1 MADEH
6 AMPHGEAHHH
16 GHGADDAPEVYGVLG
31 EFASAEELLEAAHAV
46 REAGYRRT
54 DAYAPFPVHGLA
66 DALGAR
72 PTRLPLIVLLG
83 GIGGG
88 LIGYALQYYCS
99 VIAYPLN
106 IGGRPPHAWPAYI
119 PVTFELTILG
129 AALSAVLGM
138 LALNGLPRP
147 YHPLFNVPEFSL
159 ASQNRFFLC
168 IEAADPK
175 FDVAGAT
182 DFLQRLGSTQV
193 QVVEY

>member
-1 MADEH
+1 MVEH
-6 AMPHGEAHHH
+6 DSPPVHG
-16 GHGADDAPEVYGVLG
+16 GGVLDAPDVYGVLG
-31 EFASAEELLEAAHAV
+31 EFASAEELLEAAHAT
-46 REAGYRRT
+46 REAGYQRT

-72 PTRLPLIVLLG
+72 PTRLPLIVLIG
-83 GIGGG
+83 GICGGV
-88 LIGYALQYYCS
+88 LGYLMQYYM
-99 VIAYPLN
+99 AAADYPLN
-106 IGGRPPHAWPAYI
+106 IGGRPPHAWPSFI

-147 YHPLFNVPEFSL
+147 HHPLFSVPEFSL

-168 IEAADPK
+168 IEATDPK

-182 DFLQRLGSTQV
+182 DFLSRLGSTHLQI
-193 QVVEY
+193 VEN

>member
-1 MADEH
+1 MRDEH
-6 AMPHGEAHHH
+6 D
-16 GHGADDAPEVYGVLG
+16 ADDAPKIYGVLG
-31 EFASAEELLEAAHAV
+31 EFPSAEHLLDAANAV
-46 REAGYRRT
+46 REAGYQRT

-72 PTRLPLIVLLG
+72 PTRLAHIVLVG
-83 GIGGG
+83 GICGGV
-88 LIGYALQYYCS
+88 LGYLMQYYMS
-99 VIAYPLN
+99 AVDYPLN
-106 IGGRPPHAWPAYI
+106 IGGRPPHSWPAFI

-147 YHPLFNVPEFSL
+147 YHPLFGVPEFSL

-168 IEAADPK
+168 IEATDKK
-175 FDVAGAT
+175 FDLT
-182 DFLQRLGSTQV
+182 DASEFLQKLGSTHV

>member
-1 MADEH
+1 MNEVH
-6 AMPHGEAHHH
+6 ATHHGEVI
-16 GHGADDAPEVYGVLG
+16 DAPDVYGVLG
-31 EFASAEELLEAAHAV
+31 EFSSAEHLLEAAHAV

-72 PTRLPLIVLLG
+72 PTRLPFIVLMG

-88 LIGYALQYYCS
+88 LLGYFMQYYMG
-99 VIAYPLN
+99 VVDYPLN
-106 IGGRPPHAWPAYI
+106 IGGRPTHAWPAFV

-129 AALSAVLGM
+129 AALAAVLGM

-168 IEAADPK
+168 IEATDPR
-175 FDVAGAT
+175 FDIAGVT
-182 DFLQRLGSTQV
+182 DFLHRIGSTHV
-193 QVVEY
+193 QVVEN

>member
-1 MADEH
+1 MDEH
-6 AMPHGEAHHH
+6 HDPHT
-16 GHGADDAPEVYGVLG
+16 GHEDEVLGAADVYGVLG
-31 EFASAEELLEAAHAV
+31 EFESAEDLLEAAHAT

-72 PTRLPLIVLLG
+72 ATRLPLIVLLG
-83 GIGGG
+83 GICGGV
-88 LIGYALQYYCS
+88 LGYLMQYFMAA
-99 VIAYPLN
+99 VDYPLN
-106 IGGRPPHAWPAYI
+106 IGGRAPHSWPSFI

-147 YHPLFNVPEFSL
+147 HHPLFNVPEFSL

-168 IEAADPK
+168 IEATDPM
-175 FDVAGAT
+175 FDVADAT
-182 DFLQRLGSTQV
+182 DFLSRLGSTHV
-193 QVVEY
+193 QIVEN

>member
-1 MADEH
+1 MHDEY
-6 AMPHGEAHHH
+6 AANEA
-16 GHGADDAPEVYGVLG
+16 PNIYGVLG
-31 EFASAEELLEAAHAV
+31 EFASAEDLLDAANAV
-46 REAGYRRT
+46 REAGYTRT

-72 PTRLPLIVLLG
+72 PTRLALVVLVG
-83 GIGGG
+83 GVIGGVG
-88 LIGYALQYYCS
+88 GYLMQYWIS
-99 VIAYPLN
+99 AVDYPMN
-106 IGGRPPHAWPAYI
+106 IGGRPPHSWPAFI

-147 YHPLFNVPEFSL
+147 YHPLFGVPEFNL

-168 IEAADPK
+168 IEADDKK
-175 FDVAGAT
+175 FDPASAAE
-182 DFLQRLGSTQV
+182 FLQKIGSTHV

>member
-1 MADEH
+1 MDEH
-6 AMPHGEAHHH
+6 QDLHAPHRGDALEA
-16 GHGADDAPEVYGVLG
+16 ADVYGVLG
-31 EFASAEELLEAAHAV
+31 EFASAEALLDAAHAT

-72 PTRLPLIVLLG
+72 ATRLPLIVLLG
-83 GIGGG
+83 GICGGV
-88 LIGYALQYYCS
+88 LGYLLQYFCAA
-99 VIAYPLN
+99 VDYPLN
-106 IGGRPPHAWPAYI
+106 IGGRPPHSWPSFI

-147 YHPLFNVPEFSL
+147 HHPLFNVPEFSL

-168 IEAADPK
+168 IEATDPK
-175 FDVAGAT
+175 FGVAEAT
-182 DFLQRLGSTQV
+182 DFLSRLGSTHV
-193 QVVEY
+193 QVVEN